1 MPLTETQY
9 PDTYYYH
16 SANEINN
23 RSDLQEDI
31 TADVCIIGAGYTG
44 LLSAINLAEKGYQV
58 VVLEANRV
66 GWGAS
71 GRNGGQVGSGH
82 NKKIHQL
89 EKDYGK
95 SLAKDLWDLSEEAKN
110 IVENRINQ
118 HDISCDLKHGN
129 ATVSDDL
136 DDDQAHR
143 DYVDK
148 LNRDYGYESI
158 RYMNSEEVSDMFH
171 SPFFKGGGSLD
182 MGGMH
187 LHPLNYALGLADAAE
202 KLGATIY
209 EKSRVISY
217 TKSDPSLIKTSKG
230 NVTAKIVI
238 LACNAYLEKLER
250 KLAVKIM
257 PVNNFMLATEPL
269 SYDDARYINRDDVCA
284 HDNKFHVHYFR
295 ISEDNRLIFG
305 GGENYVPTFPKD
317 IKSYVRQTMLDVFP
331 NLSDTAIDY
340 AWGGTIGVT
349 VNRMT
354 HIGRLGKNIYFS
366 QGYSGHGIALASLAG
381 TIIAEAINGEVAK
394 MDVFGKVKIPNY
406 PGGTLLRWPG
416 FYLGMVYYSLKDRL

>member
-95 SLAKDLWDLSEEAKN
+95 SLAKDLWGLSEEAKN
-110 IVENRINQ
+110 IVEKRINQ
-118 HDISCDLKHGN
+118 HDIRCDLKHGN
-129 ATVSDDL
+129 ATVSDDPN
-136 DDDQAHR
+136 DDQAHR

-209 EKSRVISY
+209 EQSRVIGY

-349 VNRMT
+349 MNRMT

-381 TIIAEAINGEVAK
+381 TIIAEAIDGEVAK
-394 MDVFGKVKIPNY
+394 MDVFGKVKIPTY